1 MVHYIQRECNSSN
14 VISSGAILKF
24 ETPIALS
31 QTGSLMPPEDFEY
44 QEDGSIDVLRAG
56 TYSVFWYVVNMTSQ
70 STTGQS
76 YQIEKLDYSLT
87 PPDWVSVVGTSN
99 HIKVSQTPGFA
110 ILDISQDEIDEYG
123 KATVAVFNT
132 ANAQT
137 ELTFFVPKA
146 GILIF
151 GLSTESLEN
160 KLTTIEGQIS
170 DVASQVDGLEQF
182 VHLSEINEI
191 WSETLEI
198 LGVGAAV
205 ICSGYTY
212 NFWGVGALSQ
222 PHTLV
227 ADVDY
232 YIIDSTQ
239 FTPLQQYVGD
249 ATIGTLWIDT
259 QTTLPDTFSLP
270 IRFDSTGIYFKL
282 DANYNLP
289 AGAILRFT
297 QALILVGG

>member
-1 MVHYIQRECNSSN
+1 MVRYIQRECNSSN

-24 ETPIALS
+24 ETAIALS
-31 QTGSLMPPEDFEY
+31 QTNSLTPPEDFVY
-44 QEDGSIDVLRAG
+44 QSDGSIDVLRAG
-56 TYSVFWYVVNMTSQ
+56 TYSVFWYVANMTSQ
-70 STTGQS
+70 STVGQS
-76 YQIEKLDYSLT
+76 YQIEKLDYSLI
-87 PPDWVSVVGTSN
+87 PPGWVSVVGTSN

-110 ILDISQDEIDEYG
+110 IIDISQKEINDYG
-123 KATVAVFNT
+123 KATVAIFNT
-132 ANAQT
+132 ADAQT

-160 KLTTIEGQIS
+160 KLTTIDGQIS

-182 VHLSEINEI
+182 VHLSEISEI
-191 WSETLEI
+191 WSETEEI

-205 ICSGYTY
+205 IRSGYTY
-212 NFWGVGALSQ
+212 NFWGIGALSQ
-222 PHTLV
+222 PQTLV

-232 YIIDSTQ
+232 FIIDSTQ
-239 FTPLQQYVGD
+239 FEQLQQYIGA

-259 QTTLPDTFSLP
+259 HTVLPDTFSLP
-270 IRFDSTGIYFKL
+270 IRFDSTGIYFKP
-282 DANYNLP
+282 DINYNLP
-289 AGAILRFT
+289 AGAVLRFT

>member
-31 QTGSLMPPEDFEY
+31 QTNSLTPPEDFEY
-44 QEDGSIDVLRAG
+44 QENGSIDVFRAG
-56 TYSVFWYVVNMTSQ
+56 TYSIFWYVANMTSQ
-70 STTGQS
+70 STIGQS
-76 YQIEKLDYSLT
+76 YQIEKLDYSLE
-87 PPDWVSVVGTSN
+87 PPNWVSVVGTSN

-110 ILDISQDEIDEYG
+110 VLDILQEEINDFG
-123 KATVAVFNT
+123 KATVAIFNT
-132 ANAQT
+132 ADAQT

-160 KLTTIEGQIS
+160 KLTTIDGQIA

-182 VHLSEINEI
+182 VHLSEISEI
-191 WSETLEI
+191 WSETEEI

-205 ICSGYTY
+205 IRSGYTY
-212 NFWGVGALSQ
+212 NFWGIGALSQ
-222 PHTLV
+222 PQTLV

-232 YIIDSTQ
+232 FIIDSTQ
-239 FTPLQQYVGD
+239 FVPLQQYVGA

-259 QTTLPDTFSLP
+259 QTVLPDTFSLP
-270 IRFDSTGIYFKL
+270 IRFDSTGIYFKS
-282 DANYNLP
+282 DINYDLP
-289 AGAILRFT
+289 AGAVLRFT

>member
-31 QTGSLMPPEDFEY
+31 QTNSLTPPEDFEY
-44 QEDGSIDVLRAG
+44 QENGSIDVFRAG
-56 TYSVFWYVVNMTSQ
+56 TYSIFWYVANMTSQ
-70 STTGQS
+70 SAIGQS
-76 YQIEKLDYSLT
+76 YQIEKLDYSLE
-87 PPDWVSVVGTSN
+87 PPNWVSVVGTSN

-110 ILDISQDEIDEYG
+110 VLDILQEEINDFG
-123 KATVAVFNT
+123 KATVAIFNT
-132 ANAQT
+132 ADAQT

-160 KLTTIEGQIS
+160 KLTTIDGQIA

-182 VHLSEINEI
+182 VHLSEISEI
-191 WSETLEI
+191 WSETEEI

-205 ICSGYTY
+205 IRSGYTY
-212 NFWGVGALSQ
+212 NFWGIGALSQ
-222 PHTLV
+222 PQTLV

-232 YIIDSTQ
+232 FIIDSTQ
-239 FTPLQQYVGD
+239 FVPLQQYVGA

-259 QTTLPDTFSLP
+259 QTVLPDTFSLP
-270 IRFDSTGIYFKL
+270 IRFDSTGIYFKS
-282 DANYNLP
+282 DINYDLP
-289 AGAILRFT
+289 AGAVLRFT